1 MKTTW
6 QGVFPALT
14 TPFKSDLALDPKAL
28 ASQIDVMIHSG
39 VHGLIVLGS
48 LGENGVLNA
57 REKHDVMKLAVEKV
71 GCRLPVLACVAETT
85 TAEACRFAERAAALG
100 INGLMVLPAMQYV
113 SDRRETM
120 QHLRTVSGTTDLPIM
135 IYNNPVSYGI
145 DVSPEMLAEL
155 ADDPHFVA
163 VKESSADVRRVTD
176 IRNLCGSRYRQFC
189 GVDDL
194 ALESLLLGAD
204 GWVAGLVCA
213 FPRETVIL
221 YELAR
226 CGRLEEARAL
236 YRWFMPLL
244 RLDTSTKLVQNIK
257 LAEAMTGLGTE
268 QVRPPRLPLVG
279 AERERVKRIIGEALA
294 SRPVE
299 PEIKAFGECV
309 SP

>member
-1 MKTTW
+1 MKTLW

-14 TPFKSDLALDPKAL
+14 TPFTPDQALDPKTL
-28 ASQIDVMIHSG
+28 ASQIEAMIDNG
-39 VHGLIVLGS
+39 VHGLIMLGT

-57 REKHDVMKLAVEKV
+57 REKQEVMNRAVETV
-71 GCRLPVLACVAETT
+71 GRRLPVLACVAETT
-85 TAEACRFAERAAALG
+85 TAEACRFAERAAAIG
-100 INGLMVLPAMQYV
+100 IDGLMVLPAMQYV
-113 SDRRETM
+113 SDRRETLH
-120 QHLRTVSGTTDLPIM
+120 HLRTVSGATDLPIM

-145 DVSPEMLAEL
+145 DVNPEMLAEL

-163 VKESSADVRRVTD
+163 VKESSADVRRVTE
-176 IRNLCGSRYRQFC
+176 IRNQCGSRYRHFC

-213 FPRETVIL
+213 FPRETVVL

-268 QVRPPRLPLVG
+268 QVRPPRLALAG
-279 AERERVKRIIGEALA
+279 EERERVKRIISEALA
-294 SRPVE
+294 SRSAL
-299 PEIKAFGECV
+299 PETKLVGER
-309 SP
+309 SAP